1 MMNGFNQYICQ
12 FCQQPCKNSI
22 GCKRYGKKARW
33 QRCTNCPV
41 EIGYAINIKG
51 IVQCII
57 FLSPN
62 TNEDH
67 YQLSIDYK
75 EQHTTIQFLKIEY
88 YMYGKRRQKS
98 WKSDQL
104 LQIEHCVKGITP
116 DNVYDKIKTYLLF
129 S

>member
-1 MMNGFNQYICQ
+1 MMNGINQYICQ
-12 FCQQPCKNSI
+12 FCQQPCINSI

-51 IVQCII
+51 IVQCIM
-57 FLSPN
+57 FLTPN
-62 TNEDH
+62 SNENH

-75 EQHTTIQFLKIEY
+75 EQHTIIEFY
-88 YMYGKRRQKS
+88 KKQHTARNKKVW

-104 LQIEHCVKGITP
+104 LQIEHCVKGVTP
-116 DNVYDKIKTYLLF
+116 DNVHDKIKTYILF